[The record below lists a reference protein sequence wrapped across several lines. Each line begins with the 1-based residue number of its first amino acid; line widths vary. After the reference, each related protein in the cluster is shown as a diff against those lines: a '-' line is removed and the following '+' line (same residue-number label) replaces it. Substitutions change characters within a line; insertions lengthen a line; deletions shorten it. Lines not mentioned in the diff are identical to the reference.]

1 MPEVGGVKGKEAFFV
16 EKRNL
21 SSYKLK
27 MKCLRM
33 TSQVFIPMMYIL
45 FVIYFTLYGYSVY

>member
-1 MPEVGGVKGKEAFFV
+1 MREVGGVKGKEAFV
-16 EKRNL
+16 QNTNL

-33 TSQVFIPMMYIL
+33 ISRVFIPMIYII

>member
-1 MPEVGGVKGKEAFFV
+1 MPEVGGVKGKEAFV
-16 EKRNL
+16 QKTNL